1 MFAHMLSCR
10 SHDVQMSITEW
21 PIVQLLSCY
30 IVQMATLD
38 KAEALLEDLRS
49 SSWDAAVKDLDDV
62 KQFAADQVSPNDAG
76 GTDEAN
82 SGPAAKNLLWLHL
95 EGIASLYDTCLHC
108 PLAVARLD
116 FSMLGHCLPH
126 LSHLSEAAT

>member
-1 MFAHMLSCR
+1 M
-10 SHDVQMSITEW
+10 
-21 PIVQLLSCY
+21 QLLSCY

-62 KQFAADQVSPNDAG
+62 KQFAAEQVSPNDAG
-76 GTDEAN
+76 GTDEAK

-95 EGIASLYDTCLHC
+95 EDIASLYDICLHC
-108 PLAVARLD
+108 SLAVARLD
-116 FSMLGHCLPH
+116 FSMLGRFLPH